1 MPKIRLPYYALASIG
16 LLLALF
22 AAACGSNSSTGAY
35 GGGGTGA
42 VQTTTPTPAVT
53 QAPSPTS
60 TSSSS
65 GYCTRYCNQPSPTST
80 GTSSEA
86 VVIKAASIPIGGKTE
101 TVLTDAQGKTLYYR
115 TSDTPTSVCSGG
127 CASAWPPILGTT
139 APGSPSGFS
148 GKLTV
153 ITDANGSQLAYN
165 GHPLYTYA
173 GDSGPGQASGQ
184 GFGGVWFVVTP
195 ALTA

>member
-1 MPKIRLPYYALASIG
+1 MERIRFMTFAIVG
-16 LLLALF
+16 LLLALVV
-22 AAACGSNSSTGAY
+22 AACGSNSGSGGAY
-35 GGGGTGA
+35 GGVGVGA
-42 VQTTTPTPAVT
+42 AQSPTSTAT
-53 QAPSPTS
+53 AAPSPTS

-65 GYCTRYCNQPSPTST
+65 SCGRYCTSPTST
-80 GTSSEA
+80 PTSTGSATSIKSASVSVTGTM
-86 VVIKAASIPIGGKTE
+86 E

-115 TSDTPTSVCSGG
+115 TTDTATSVCSAG
-127 CASAWPPILGTT
+127 CAAAWPPVLSTT
-139 APGSPSGFS
+139 VPANPSGFT

-173 GDSGPGQASGQ
+173 GDSGPGQANGQ
-184 GFGGVWFVVTP
+184 NAAGIWFVVTP